1 MTLLQPIW
9 LLLLIPLVAAWRAWR
24 MPTRFLHWSRAVMLL
39 AIVLAAAGLSLKLPQ
54 RAGTVVIV
62 ADRSR
67 SMPTGSDATEKEL
80 IGLIQKEMSG
90 NEELAVVTFG
100 ESAAIERAP
109 QSGAF
114 AGFTNDVGADA
125 SNLSEGI
132 ARALSLIP
140 KDAPSRIVVL
150 SDGRYTGR
158 EPSAPAAQA
167 AARGIPID
175 FRTIQ
180 RPTTNDTAIS
190 RLDAPATITPG
201 EGFVL
206 TVWARSPS
214 AQEGGY
220 EVLRNGQPIAAGKT
234 NFTAG
239 LNRLAFRDVA
249 GEGGTLVYSV
259 RVTGTGED
267 PIPENNSAKMLVGVR
282 GPKPLLVVSP
292 AANSGLARLFV
303 AGGLRVDARTSG
315 QMGWTLEE
323 LSNFSG
329 VVIENVPADK
339 VGTRGM
345 ENLAAWVRDT
355 GGGLL
360 MTGGKN
366 SYAPGGYFKSP
377 LEAVMPVSMELRQE
391 HRKLA
396 LAMVVAMDRSG
407 SMAAPVGGGRTK
419 MDLADLAAVQVL
431 DLLTPMDEF
440 GCIAVDSSAHTI
452 ADIGPVNNKEAVRSR
467 VLRVQSEGGGIFI
480 YQALA
485 ASADMILKAQ
495 PQTKHV
501 ILFADAADSEEPGD
515 YKNLIEKMRQAD
527 ITISVIGLGKPTDSD
542 AELLR
547 DIAKRGS
554 GRCYFTEDP
563 GELPRLFAQDT
574 FVVARST
581 FLDQPT
587 PFSFTGGMVTLAGK
601 SFPAPPALGGYN
613 LCYVRPTANL
623 AAVTKDEYNAPV
635 VASWQAGIGRVAC
648 YTGEADGQF
657 AGPLAGWASAGE
669 FYTSLGRWTAGASE
683 NLPPEMLAT
692 QEIRNGVCYVRLD
705 LDPTRQNEPF
715 AGTPTVNAL
724 TSTGGGPPTSKKL
737 AMQWTSADTLS
748 VELPLKG
755 SQTAISTVEVPNVG
769 TVTLPPVT
777 LPYSPE
783 FAPAE
788 PGEGAET
795 LDKLAKA
802 TGGRELLDL
811 SGLWRTLPKRSR
823 FLDLSPWLIGL
834 ALLLLL
840 IEVLERRTGLV
851 TAWRPAPAEALGKLS
866 AAIPRPTGKKSAK
879 PVVSTPKPKA
889 EPAQTAAQPKPEAPK
904 AQPSTQPGVIDALS
918 RARKQADERN
928 KR

>member
-9 LLLLIPLVAAWRAWR
+9 LLLLIPLAAAWRAWA
-24 MPTRFLHWSRAVMLL
+24 MPTRFLNTLRAILL
-39 AIVLAAAGLSLKLPQ
+39 VALVLAAAGLSLKLPQ
-54 RAGTVVIV
+54 RAGTVVVV

-67 SMPTGSDATEKEL
+67 SMPAGADASHKEL
-80 IGLIQKEMSG
+80 IGLIQKDMSG
-90 NEELAVVTFG
+90 NEELAVVSFAET
-100 ESAAIERAP
+100 AAIERAP
-109 QSGAF
+109 QSGPF
-114 AGFTNDVGADA
+114 ADFTNDVGVDA
-125 SNLSEGI
+125 SNLSDGLD
-132 ARALSLIP
+132 RALSLIP
-140 KDAPSRIVVL
+140 KDTPSRIVIL
-150 SDGRYTGR
+150 SDGRFTGR
-158 EPSAPAAQA
+158 DPSGVAAQA
-167 AARGIPID
+167 AARGIAVD
-175 FRTIQ
+175 YRTLQ

-190 RLDAPATITPG
+190 RLDAPATVTPG

-206 TVWARSPS
+206 TAWVRSPTT
-214 AQEGGY
+214 QEGGY
-220 EVLRNGQPIAAGKT
+220 ELLRNGQAIAAGKT
-234 NFTAG
+234 PLTAG
-239 LNRLAFRDVA
+239 LNRLTFRDVA
-249 GEGGTLVYSV
+249 GEGGTLGYTV
-259 RVTGTGED
+259 RVTGTGDD
-267 PIPENNSAKMLVGVR
+267 PILENNSAKLLVGVR
-282 GPKPLLVVSP
+282 GPKPLLCVSP
-292 AANSGLARLFV
+292 EANSGLARLFV
-303 AGGLRVDARTSG
+303 AGGLRVEAKTPG
-315 QMGWTLEE
+315 QMGWGLEE
-323 LSNFSG
+323 LSNYSG
-329 VVIENVPADK
+329 IVIENVPAEK
-339 VGTRGM
+339 IGPRGM

-396 LAMVVAMDRSG
+396 LAMVVTMDRSG
-407 SMAAPVGGGRTK
+407 SMAVSVGGGRTK
-419 MDLADLAAVQVL
+419 MDLADLAAAQVL

-440 GCIAVDSSAHTI
+440 GCIAVDSTAHTI
-452 ADIGPVNNKEAVRSR
+452 AELSPVNNKEAVRSR
-467 VLRVQSEGGGIFI
+467 VLRVQSEGGGIYI

-485 ASADMILKAQ
+485 GSADMIQKARA
-495 PQTKHV
+495 QTKHI

-515 YKNLIEKMRQAD
+515 YKNLLEKMRQAD
-527 ITISVIGLGKPTDSD
+527 ITVSVIGLGKPTDSD

-547 DIAKRGS
+547 DVAKRGN

-587 PFSFTGGMVTLAGK
+587 PFAFTGGMVTLAGK
-601 SFPAPPALGGYN
+601 QFPAPPSLGGYN
-613 LCYVRPTANL
+613 LCYIRPTANL
-623 AAVTKDEYNAPV
+623 AAVTKDEYAAPV

-657 AGPLAGWASAGE
+657 AGPLAAWASAGE
-669 FYTSLGRWTAGASE
+669 FFTSLGRWTAGASE

-692 QEIRNGVCYVRLD
+692 QEIRNGVCSVRLD
-705 LDPTRQNEPF
+705 LDPTRQTEPF
-715 AGTPTVNAL
+715 TGTPSVNTL
-724 TSTGGGPPTSKKL
+724 TSASGGPPVSRKVT
-737 AMQWTSADTLS
+737 MQWTSADTLAIDI
-748 VELPLKG
+748 PLKG
-755 SQTAISTVEVPNVG
+755 SQTAISTVDVPNVG

-795 LDKLAKA
+795 LNRIAKA

-811 SGLWRTLPKRSR
+811 SGLWRSLPKRSR
-823 FLDLSPWLIGL
+823 FLDLSPYLIGL

-840 IEVLERRTGLV
+840 VEVLERRTGLV

-866 AAIPRPTGKKSAK
+866 AAIPRPAGSKGQK
-879 PVVSTPKPKA
+879 PVVSASKTQTDPAKPATTTTDKPKPA
-889 EPAQTAAQPKPEAPK
+889 PA
-904 AQPSTQPGVIDALS
+904 SNPGVLDALS